1 MAQPGQD
8 RVAMGAVAVLVAARE
23 KLDQEPG
30 GDQEMAEAEEFPPSL
45 IIM

>member
-1 MAQPGQD
+1 MAQPRQD
-8 RVAMGAVAVLVAARE
+8 PVAMGTVAVLVAAGE
-23 KLDQEPG
+23 KLDQAPG